1 MRWVRC
7 GPEWGGKP
15 TASDCTFLKSI
26 CSRHSSEDSSQQQQ
40 RKGSSSLPSTG
51 TTPWLKHRHPER
63 LLPSATHT
71 SYIYAHTLV
80 QSIVTHTLSG
90 SQTWETTLVW
100 KLLVGGQISLEEWMK
115 CGYGFLCVDAYCIM
129 HVCSASVYTDM
140 LCVCRRV
147 ALWTRVHVTQKEVSW
162 SSAAIFGHR
171 CLAVKMPDSF
181 WLSHTHTVFCQD
193 EDAVLSWPDLLLLSE
208 KLLTEYYG

>member
-7 GPEWGGKP
+7 GLEWGGKP

-71 SYIYAHTLV
+71 SYILSHTRTV
-80 QSIVTHTLSG
+80 HCHTHSLREPVLGNHPSVKAF
-90 SQTWETTLVW
+90 SP
-100 KLLVGGQISLEEWMK
+100 GQISLEERMK

-129 HVCSASVYTDM
+129 HVCSSSVCTQTC
-140 LCVCRRV
+140 CV
-147 ALWTRVHVTQKEVSW
+147 
-162 SSAAIFGHR
+162 SAD
-171 CLAVKMPDSF
+171 V
-181 WLSHTHTVFCQD
+181 
-193 EDAVLSWPDLLLLSE
+193 
-208 KLLTEYYG
+208 